1 MSSETAAAQAAA
13 TRAADRRRAIGL
25 FGVSAAHAVNHM
37 YGALLPL
44 IYPILLV
51 QFHFSYSV
59 LGVIIGVS
67 AFSGGMLQAVFA
79 FINRRVAARL
89 LLGWENIALGAC
101 AAVMA
106 ATGNVV
112 EFGTV
117 LWAGRVAGSPQHP
130 VGSAYCAEEYPSER
144 RGFALATHVAGGNV
158 GTLIVPLLGALAIDK
173 LGWRPTLLIF
183 AIPIAL
189 MGVLTFFLLQ
199 PAPNVED
206 RRPAPSDAGVKLELK
221 RMLSR
226 RSVVLILVASTV
238 AAGGRGLGVIMTYIP
253 AYLQDAHRGLHL
265 GSLTTGLLFNIL
277 LVGSVA
283 GTVISGQ
290 LSDRFGRKRTLIV
303 AYILALIAVLLL
315 IPIGASV
322 AALLPVLLF
331 VGLTAFAESSLLQ
344 SFFADAIEGG
354 SHRIGFGLYFT
365 IAYGIGAAWAAI
377 IGAVIDH
384 YGFHTAFVVMGLSYV
399 VAALV
404 LLPAREPSARVVASP

>member
-1 MSSETAAAQAAA
+1 MRAETDQVTAA
-13 TRAADRRRAIGL
+13 RAADRRRSIGL

-44 IYPILLV
+44 IYPILLI

-59 LGVIIGVS
+59 LGIIIAVS
-67 AFSGGMLQAVFA
+67 NFSGGILQAVFG
-79 FINRRVAARL
+79 FINRRVSARL

-106 ATGNVV
+106 ATGNVAQ
-112 EFGTV
+112 FATMR
-117 LWAGRVAGSPQHP
+117 WAGAVAGSPQHP
-130 VGSAYCAEEYPSER
+130 VGSAYCAEEYPTER

-189 MGVLTFFLLQ
+189 MGVVTFFLLKPEEG
-199 PAPNVED
+199 PAEQGPLT
-206 RRPAPSDAGVKLELK
+206 SDAGIMPEL
-221 RMLSR
+221 RRILSR
-226 RSVVLILVASTV
+226 RSVVLILIASTI

-253 AYLQDAHRGLHL
+253 AYLRNGLHL
-265 GSLTTGLLFNIL
+265 GSLTTGLLFNVL
-277 LVGSVA
+277 LLGSVA

-290 LSDRFGRKRTLIV
+290 LSDRFGRRRTLIV

-315 IPIGASV
+315 IPIGANV
-322 AALLPVLLF
+322 VALLPALLF

-354 SHRIGFGLYFT
+354 SHRIGFGFYFT
-365 IAYGIGAAWAAI
+365 IAYGIGAIWAAI
-377 IGAVIDH
+377 IGIIIDH
-384 YGFHTAFVVMGLSYV
+384 FGFDAAFVVMGLSYL
-399 VAALV
+399 AAGIV
-404 LLPAREPSARVVASP
+404 LLPAQEPDRA